1 MKLQILAALLV
12 LAAGMS
18 LAPTA
23 KAQSATPPY
32 VFVCMAGMSGLAG
45 APGGPAC
52 VPAQQTFFNELVVY
66 DEEGFDAPAT
76 AALRYMYMLMA
87 PGAQLPSNLAII
99 DGIVNIY
106 YGTP

>member
-1 MKLQILAALLV
+1 MKLSISAALLA
-12 LAAGMS
+12 LTAGMS
-18 LAPTA
+18 FAPA
-23 KAQSATPPY
+23 VNAQAALPPD
-32 VFVCMAGMSGLAG
+32 VFVCMAGISGIAG

-52 VPAQQTFFNELVVY
+52 VTAQQTFFDELVVY

-76 AALRYMYMLMA
+76 AELRYMYMLMA

-99 DGIVNIY
+99 NGIVNIY